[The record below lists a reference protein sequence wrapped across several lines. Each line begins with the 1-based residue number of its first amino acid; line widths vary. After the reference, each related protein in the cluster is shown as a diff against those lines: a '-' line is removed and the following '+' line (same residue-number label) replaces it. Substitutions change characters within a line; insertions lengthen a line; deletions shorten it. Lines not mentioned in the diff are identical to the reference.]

1 MKDENLVLS
10 LSLKERISCLEQS
23 YTTVSYDFENEIMK
37 WKKKFGD
44 LNDEAI
50 KRYLCAYDLN
60 RTKLAIGIK
69 DLNKKDIDKLY
80 SFLIKQ
86 EWYCLH
92 KKIFNAKIK
101 QKNKKLDAF
110 VEPYTEFLLKKLTT
124 IKRKASFKIDES
136 VIKSVSNQ
144 FTTEAMSLSI
154 KTLIYDQ
161 EEQLSFDDQKDMHT
175 ADYICLRFSSKDK
188 YIEFF
193 NDYPVLARLLAIRV
207 KFAYDNFE
215 NMIHSIESSKEECK
229 RVFGIHDSF
238 VLESLELCKGDSHSN
253 GKTVALLQISDC
265 KLVFKFKN
273 LNVGNALNTIYKAIE
288 FLDPTL
294 KFYRIKRVARD
305 NFTIESY
312 VEHDECKKD
321 IEVSKYYFRFGVQVL
336 IAFLLRG
343 TDFHYE
349 NIIAAGSMPVLIDV
363 ETLFQNDLPIE
374 NGKCAIDKY
383 INIYKDSVAGTSL
396 LPNATG
402 ARGKCDEF
410 VELSGLAGDEQE
422 LSQKV
427 LQLSNEGDKLHFI
440 YGTGKLNSASNLPML
455 HGKKKTYHNY
465 ISDILT
471 GFEHAYF
478 LIFTHK
484 GVVSKII
491 KKHFDGCLVRNVFR
505 NTQNYADMLGY
516 ASHPSRMTNFLNREQ
531 LFINLWVINPN
542 KLEILKYEQED
553 LLNNDIPIFYNIVN
567 KKDVITSQN
576 IKIEEV
582 YKKDAMSMVM
592 DRINLLSCEHFITQR
607 NMLVKSLGVYDGK
620 VNSFTLSNN
629 HKMTSIDTSN
639 VIANYICKKFIVG
652 ETNKDIGLETIFV
665 NLSHIWKSNLMT
677 RSFYDGLGGIYLF
690 LYEANKIS
698 NNVYQNF
705 LDILFGM
712 FCDQLSDIKN
722 NTQFNDA
729 FSFLYTLIRKIRS
742 EGKNSDIE
750 IAKKQLTKIMN
761 YYHEKHDTIPDDW
774 LFGRAGLIHLC
785 SRLYSL
791 IGDKKILDNAIIIAN
806 DISVETEEFGFA
818 HGLAGI
824 VYGLISLLEVI
835 DIKFSKSI
843 CTKIYS
849 GYNTVIC
856 VLKAGKV
863 NRISWCRGYIG
874 IGYMM
879 LKVWKNRNRLPEC
892 ENSILSKS
900 FIEKILRFEVSEDS
914 LCHGAFG
921 KIDFLITLK
930 REYPVDKEVENA
942 IDSYVKDFLNM
953 KKNKYYLRGL
963 LDEPMLDLM
972 TGLAGIGYEYIRSE
986 DTKMFS
992 VLTLE

>member
-1 MKDENLVLS
+1 MKDKNLVLS
-10 LSLKERISCLEQS
+10 LSIKERISCLQQS
-23 YTTVSYDFENEIMK
+23 YTAVSFDHEKEIVR

-44 LNDEAI
+44 LNDEAL

-69 DLNKKDIDKLY
+69 DLNDDDIDKLY

-92 KKIFNAKIK
+92 KKIFNTEIR
-101 QKNKKLDAF
+101 QKNKNLDAF
-110 VEPYTEFLLKKLTT
+110 VEPYLDFLMKKLTI

-136 VIKSVSNQ
+136 VIESVSNQ

-161 EEQLSFDDQKDMHT
+161 EEQSSFDDQKDINT
-175 ADYICLRFSSKDK
+175 ADYICLRFSTKDK
-188 YIEFF
+188 YIDFF

-215 NMIHSIESSKEECK
+215 NMIYSLENSREDCK
-229 RVFGIHDSF
+229 RVFGIHNSF
-238 VLESLELCKGDSHSN
+238 VLERLELCKGDSHSN

-273 LNVGNALNTIYKAIE
+273 LYVGNALNTIYEAIE

-294 KFYRIKRVARD
+294 KFYKIKRVVRD
-305 NFTIESY
+305 TFTIESF

-321 IEVSKYYFRFGVQVL
+321 SEVSKYYFRFGVQVL

-349 NIIAAGSMPVLIDV
+349 NIIAAASMPVLIDV

-374 NGKCAIDKY
+374 NGKSALDKY
-383 INIYKDSVAGTSL
+383 VNIYKNSVAGTSL

-410 VELSGLAGDEQE
+410 VELSGLAGDEQI

-427 LQLSNEGDKLHFI
+427 LQLSNEGDKLHFT
-440 YGTGKLNSASNLPML
+440 YGTGKLNSASNLPIL
-455 HGKKKTYHNY
+455 HGKKITYHNY
-465 ISDILT
+465 INDIIE

-484 GVVSKII
+484 EVVSKII
-491 KKHFDGCLVRNVFR
+491 KKHFNGCLVRNVFR

-516 ASHPSRMTNFLNREQ
+516 ASHPSRMTNYLNREQ
-531 LFINLWVINPN
+531 LFINLWVVNPN

-553 LLNNDIPIFYNIVN
+553 LLKNDIPIFYNIVN
-567 KKDVITSQN
+567 KREVITSQN
-576 IKIEEV
+576 KKIKEV
-582 YKKDAMSMVM
+582 YQKDAMSMVM
-592 DRINLLSCEHFITQR
+592 DRIKLLSCQHFKTQR
-607 NMLVKSLGVYDGK
+607 NMLVKSLGAYDGR
-620 VNSFTLSNN
+620 VNLFTLSKN
-629 HKMTSIDTSN
+629 HKMTNIDTSN
-639 VIANYICKKFIVG
+639 VIADYICKNFIIG
-652 ETNKDIGLETIFV
+652 EENKDIGLETIFP
-665 NLSHIWKSNLMT
+665 NSSHIWKSNLMT
-677 RSFYDGLGGIYLF
+677 RSFYDGLSGIYVF
-690 LYEANKIS
+690 LYESNKVS
-698 NNVYQNF
+698 NNIYQKF
-705 LDILFGM
+705 LDIIFGM
-712 FCDQLSDIKN
+712 FCDQLNDIKN
-722 NTQFNDA
+722 NTQFKDA
-729 FSFLYTLIRKIRS
+729 FSFLYILIRKIRS
-742 EGKNSDIE
+742 EGKDSDID
-750 IAKKQLTKIMN
+750 IAKKQLIKIMS
-761 YYHEKHDTIPDDW
+761 YYHENSDTIPNDW

-785 SRLYSL
+785 SRLYLL
-791 IGDKKILDNAIIIAN
+791 IGDNTILHNARKIAN

-818 HGLAGI
+818 HGLVGI
-824 VYGLISLLEVI
+824 VYGLISLQEVL
-835 DIKFSKSI
+835 DIKTSRSI
-843 CTKIYS
+843 CTKINS
-849 GYNTVIC
+849 GYNIVVG
-856 VLKAGKV
+856 VLKSEKV
-863 NRISWCRGYIG
+863 KKISWCQGYIG
-874 IGYMM
+874 IGYML
-879 LKVWKNRNRLPEC
+879 LKVWKNRSRLPEC
-892 ENSILSKS
+892 ENPMLSKK
-900 FIEKILRFEVSEDS
+900 FIEKIIKYEVLEDS

-930 REYPVDKEVENA
+930 REYPIDKEVITA
-942 IDSYVKDFLNM
+942 IDSYLNEFLNM
-953 KKNKYYLRGL
+953 KKNIYFLRGL
-963 LDEPMLDLM
+963 PDEPMLDLM

-986 DTKMFS
+986 ETKMFS